1 MGDESRKKTSLQL
14 EESLMMQKMPETKLQ
29 QLQKTL
35 KVKSL
40 RKWLTLIKLLETVA
54 HKAMENKIKN
64 VAAAKDETT
73 AGIKDLKDRSAE
85 LSCEEK
91 QTILD
96 EHNRLRQLV
105 ALGQV
110 SGQPSA
116 ANMREMI
123 WDDELAT
130 MAQKWTNRC
139 AEIHDDHRHTRKKVS
154 SGTKYGS
161 NMDETRGSLR
171 RPAQTGVRVF
181 TDGSTKYNTIAQAT
195 VKPPAITTQ
204 VDNPLSC

>member
-116 ANMREMI
+116 ANMREMEGFQWDKI
-123 WDDELAT
+123 WLEHGRDPREPPT
-130 MAQKWTNRC
+130 T
-139 AEIHDDHRHTRKKVS
+139 
-154 SGTKYGS
+154 G
-161 NMDETRGSLR
+161 
-171 RPAQTGVRVF
+171 QTGVRVF
-181 TDGSTKYNTIAQAT
+181 TAGSTKYNTIAQAT
-195 VKPPAITTQ
+195 VKPPAITLRLII
-204 VDNPLSC
+204 LSVVRYMLSSSNLFDRSRKITAS

>member
-1 MGDESRKKTSLQL
+1 MKQL
-14 EESLMMQKMPETKLQ
+14 ITD
-29 QLQKTL
+29 
-35 KVKSL
+35 
-40 RKWLTLIKLLETVA
+40 IKLTA
-54 HKAMENKIKN
+54 HFQRKN
-64 VAAAKDETT
+64 LIDILIDRYIDTKFER
-73 AGIKDLKDRSAE
+73 KRDLLVGSTE

-139 AEIHDDHRHTRKKVS
+139 AEIHDDHRHIRK
-154 SGTKYGS
+154 
-161 NMDETRGSLR
+161 
-171 RPAQTGVRVF
+171 
-181 TDGSTKYNTIAQAT
+181 
-195 VKPPAITTQ
+195 
-204 VDNPLSC
+204 